1 LSGEGNG
8 NNEDDKSLEG
18 LRQLIRMLAVKSGID
33 EAMADDL
40 FDLLLTV
47 DPEKGISDEE
57 VEQMKGYKQ
66 ADVRKVFR
74 IFYDL
79 RIASYRRGK
88 HPDTGATR
96 YYWYLDSRDADLAL
110 LRRKKQVLEKL
121 KMRLEYERSNEF
133 YVCPK
138 DGTRYTFDYAYE
150 YQFTCQKC
158 GTMLVPEDNSNYIR
172 VLENRIS
179 RLEEEIKRDE
189 RQIFGH

>member
-1 LSGEGNG
+1 LSGENG
-8 NNEDDKSLEG
+8 SEEESRGLKS
-18 LRQLIRMLAVKSGID
+18 LRQLIRILSVKSGID

-40 FDLLLTV
+40 FDFLLTV

-57 VEQMKGYKQ
+57 VEQIKGYKQ

-110 LRRKKQVLEKL
+110 LRRKLQVLEKL
-121 KMRLEYERSNEF
+121 KMRLKYEKENEF

-138 DGTRYTFDYAYE
+138 DGARYTFDYAYE
-150 YQFTCQKC
+150 YQFTCPKC
-158 GTMLVPEDNSNYIR
+158 GTMLVPDDNSKY
-172 VLENRIS
+172 VKALEDRIS
-179 RLEEEIKRDE
+179 RLEEEIKKDE
-189 RQIFGH
+189 RRVFGR

>member
-1 LSGEGNG
+1 MSNG
-8 NNEDDKSLEG
+8 ADSEEDKRLEH
-18 LRQLIRMLAVKSGID
+18 LRQLIRLLAVKSGVD

-47 DPEKGISDEE
+47 DPEKGISDED
-57 VEQMKGYKQ
+57 VEAMKGYKQ

-88 HPDTGATR
+88 HPESGATR
-96 YYWYLDSRDADLAL
+96 YYWYLDPRDADMAL

-121 KMRLEYERSNEF
+121 KMRLEYEKSNEF
-133 YVCPK
+133 YICPK

-158 GTMLVPEDNSNYIR
+158 GSMLVPDNNEKYVKALERR
-172 VLENRIS
+172 VKM
-179 RLEEEIKRDE
+179 LEEEIAEDE
-189 RQIFGH
+189 RQLFSR